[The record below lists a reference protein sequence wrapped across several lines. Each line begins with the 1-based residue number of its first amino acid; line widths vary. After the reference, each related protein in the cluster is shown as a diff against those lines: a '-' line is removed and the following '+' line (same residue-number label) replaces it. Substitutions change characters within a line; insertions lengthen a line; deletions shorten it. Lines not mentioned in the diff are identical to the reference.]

1 MTPITRTPLAL
12 GLALVLGFAGASQLE
27 AQTGYDPRRTIT
39 VGGEAEVKVA
49 PDEGSISLGITVS
62 DPDVN
67 AARRTSDERFR
78 ELVKALKTAGIAER
92 DIRSVSTTIQ
102 PRYDYVEGKQIFREY
117 VAERMVVATL
127 RDLTRFEDAVTAA
140 LLAGGTNV
148 GNLELR
154 TSKLRQYRDQAR
166 QNAVRAAREKAEAMA
181 GELGMKI
188 VKPITIGEAD
198 MWESGWPR
206 PMMQNAMTRAG
217 GDDGANDGSGGLAA
231 GEISVRARVT
241 VTFEME

>member
-1 MTPITRTPLAL
+1 MIPITRTQLSFALALAL
-12 GLALVLGFAGASQLE
+12 GTFGSLHLA
-27 AQTGYDPRRTIT
+27 AQTSYDPRRTIT

-49 PDEGSISLGITVS
+49 PDEGSITLGITVN
-62 DPDVN
+62 DQDVN
-67 AARRTSDERFR
+67 NARRTSDERFR
-78 ELVKALKTAGIAER
+78 ELVKALKSAGIAER

-102 PRYDYVEGKQIFREY
+102 PRYDYVDGKQIFREY
-117 VAERMVVATL
+117 VAERMVVATV

-166 QNAVRAAREKAEAMA
+166 QNAIRAAREKATAMA
-181 GELGMKI
+181 GELGMKLG
-188 VKPITIGEAD
+188 KPITIGEAD
-198 MWESGWPR
+198 MWDSGWPR
-206 PMMQNAMTRAG
+206 PMMQNAMNRAG
-217 GDDGANDGSGGLAA
+217 DDSPSEGSGGLAA
-231 GEISVRARVT
+231 GEISVRARIT

>member
-1 MTPITRTPLAL
+1 MDSITRISRFL
-12 GLALVLGFAGASQLE
+12 GLASLLGVAATLHLA
-27 AQTGYDPRRTIT
+27 AQTGYDPRRSIT

-49 PDEGSISLGITVS
+49 PDEGSITLGITVN
-62 DPDVN
+62 DADVN
-67 AARRTSDERFR
+67 NARRVSDERFR
-78 ELVKALKTAGIAER
+78 ELVKALKAAGIAER

-102 PRYDYVEGKQIFREY
+102 PRYDYNDGKQIFREY
-117 VAERMVVATL
+117 VAERMVVVTV

-166 QNAVRAAREKAEAMA
+166 QNAVRAAREKALAMA

-188 VKPITIGEAD
+188 VKPITINEAD
-198 MWESGWPR
+198 MWESGFPR
-206 PMMQNAMTRAG
+206 PMMQNVMNRA
-217 GDDGANDGSGGLAA
+217 GDDGSSEGSGGLAA